1 MHWPVAFKNSKLM
14 LDKMPEKRQD
24 TQFPVLD
31 LEAIE
36 NLATTW
42 EAMENLVKDGKVK
55 NIGISNF
62 SNGKTLKLLEF
73 AKIKPVVNQVSIIL
87 FLKLLSII

>member
-1 MHWPVAFKNSKLM
+1 M

>member
-1 MHWPVAFKNSKLM
+1 M

-31 LEAIE
+31 LEAME

>member
-1 MHWPVAFKNSKLM
+1 M

-31 LEAIE
+31 LEAME

-87 FLKLLSII
+87 FLKYY

>member
-1 MHWPVAFKNSKLM
+1 M

-31 LEAIE
+31 LEAME

-73 AKIKPVVNQVSIIL
+73 AKIKPAVNQVSIIL

>member
-1 MHWPVAFKNSKLM
+1 M

-31 LEAIE
+31 LEAME

-73 AKIKPVVNQVSIIL
+73 AKIKPAVNQVSIIL
-87 FLKLLSII
+87 FLKLLLTI